1 MIMARNM
8 YANNIVDEQIQSE
21 LYNALFRTIRC
32 FIPNKRLILFRTK
45 HIILSKSLFGGA
57 LMAGIMTVKEA
68 AKRWDVSERRIG
80 FLCQEGRIPG
90 AHKEGRR
97 WLIPDDA
104 EKPVDQ
110 RRKNQRPVAIVK
122 AGAG

>member
-1 MIMARNM
+1 MNMIMARNM
-8 YANNIVDEQIQSE
+8 YANHITDEQIQSE
-21 LYNALFRTIRC
+21 PYNLLFRIMRG

-80 FLCQEGRIPG
+80 ILCQEGRIPG
-90 AHKEGRR
+90 AYKEGRR
-97 WLIPDDA
+97 WFIPDDA

-110 RRKNQRPVAIVK
+110 RR
-122 AGAG
+122 